1 MQGKGQFV
9 YNIGKIS
16 IRESPHC
23 YATTN
28 AYNYYDPTSDEAIL
42 HDISPVLVS
51 IKELTVQ
58 QEKEDTIHQYDP
70 DTLDTPIRRSFIST
84 DRHKSLTA
92 AQIADLWFIG
102 PKQAMAT
109 LNATTQRG

>member
-9 YNIGKIS
+9 YNIGQIS
-16 IRESPHC
+16 IMESQHC

-58 QEKEDTIHQYDP
+58 QEKEDNIH
-70 DTLDTPIRRSFIST
+70 
-84 DRHKSLTA
+84 
-92 AQIADLWFIG
+92 
-102 PKQAMAT
+102 
-109 LNATTQRG
+109 